1 MVNICEEF
9 ATERNLRFGTNVDP
23 SKSKTKCIVF
33 SKKQKLNNP
42 APIKLNGENL
52 PWVKKITHLGCVLE
66 CDNSMKLDIIQ
77 KRGQFIGKVN
87 SLFQEFHYTSPE
99 IMFKLVST
107 YACSFYGSQLWNLRS
122 KEAEKLY
129 NSWNV
134 TVRHILNLDRK
145 THRCLIEPLSN
156 RLHLKTILLS
166 RLVSFYKGL
175 INSKKF
181 VVRFLARLS
190 EYDHRTVLGKTLDYL
205 QEECKL
211 TGYELDG
218 LTPTLVKKNL
228 VYEAVSPDAA
238 WKSCLALELFKT
250 RNKKL
255 ISLGL
260 QATRSMNFL
269 SSYVLSKITIP
280 HTLSCTIIEYEINH
294 NNNNN
299 NNCF

>member
-1 MVNICEEF
+1 ME
-9 ATERNLRFGTNVDP
+9 
-23 SKSKTKCIVF
+23 S
-33 SKKQKLNNP
+33 Q
-42 APIKLNGENL
+42 IK
-52 PWVKKITHLGCVLE
+52 
-66 CDNSMKLDIIQ
+66 
-77 KRGQFIGKVN
+77 
-87 SLFQEFHYTSPE
+87 
-99 IMFKLVST
+99 
-107 YACSFYGSQLWNLRS
+107 
-122 KEAEKLY
+122 EKLY

-218 LTPTLVKKNL
+218 LTPSMVKKNL
-228 VYEAVSPDAA
+228 VYEPVSPDAA

-250 RNKKL
+250 RKEKVD
-255 ISLGL
+255 IVGF
-260 QATRSMNFL
+260 TDD
-269 SSYVLSKITIP
+269 
-280 HTLSCTIIEYEINH
+280 EINELFKFV
-294 NNNNN
+294 
-299 NNCF
+299 CTE